1 MHRDV
6 DTRALA
12 RLSSLRNAGDVDRE
26 VEERLRTR
34 TTDTGVLIF
43 DGPMASKPAKVGDS
57 SRRAL
62 PHGRCHFGLTLRCN
76 MRMGSASSTLPSKG
90 GVGMGHTG
98 FVAKNVPRIIRLKKT
113 IKIKLCCSW
122 SF

>member
-34 TTDTGVLIF
+34 TTETGVLIF
-43 DGPMASKPAKVGDS
+43 DEPMASKPAKVGDS

-62 PHGRCHFGLTLRCN
+62 PHGRCHFGLTLRC
-76 MRMGSASSTLPSKG
+76 MRMGH
-90 GVGMGHTG
+90 MG
-98 FVAKNVPRIIRLKKT
+98 FVAKNVPRIIRLKKQ
-113 IKIKLCCSW
+113 
-122 SF
+122 

>member
-34 TTDTGVLIF
+34 TTETGVLIF
-43 DGPMASKPAKVGDS
+43 DEPMASKPAKVGDS

-62 PHGRCHFGLTLRCN
+62 PHGRCHFGLTLRC
-76 MRMGSASSTLPSKG
+76 MRMGH
-90 GVGMGHTG
+90 MG
-98 FVAKNVPRIIRLKKT
+98 FVAKNVPRIPKTKK
-113 IKIKLCCSW
+113 KQ
-122 SF
+122 